1 MAAGLVYPTFTIF
14 FSKMLMS
21 LFGFKDNPQKARTDA
36 NFYAMIFTILA
47 VIGGVIN
54 IINSSIFSIVGDKIT
69 RKVR

>member
-1 MAAGLVYPTFTIF
+1 
-14 FSKMLMS
+14 MLMS
-21 LFGFKDNPQKARTDA
+21 LFGFKDNPQKARTDS

-54 IINSSIFSIVGDKIT
+54 IINSSIFSLVGDKIT